1 MKFFYPNNSERL
13 IMKYLFILFFVLPM
27 WVINTQPLSG
37 NYTVGG
43 TSPNFTT
50 LQDAANALKLQ
61 GVSGPVF
68 INIRPGIYMREGGL
82 SSVMILDSI
91 IAGISPTNRITFQP
105 DETAGGN
112 VENVI
117 LQIDLTTQSS
127 TALVSIRT
135 DYTTIRDLTFQDVD
149 SAEAGTDHL
158 LEIEYAHGYN
168 QTVEG
173 VIIEGCR
180 FIGNTYP
187 TGGITYG
194 TDYGIYADVYVSEI
208 LVRHNTFERLMRAV
222 SVGNSVGVSDNA
234 IVEDNQILT
243 AHFGISGVGTPRGFG
258 IMVQAR
264 NVIVRRNYLNN
275 AGSRGSVFGIYVRAD
290 TGLVERN
297 NILNGGG
304 LSGSGGGLNPFYYG
318 ITVDGISV
326 WGGDATSMMVVNNM
340 ISGSISAGA
349 QPYGQRIGIQVM
361 TKTKIIHNTIVH
373 PSYYPLVSIGINL
386 ESDCD
391 SCTVLN
397 NILIE
402 YGSSDGHAGRLILF
416 NQDWGMS
423 GLISDYNVFYY
434 SDPLALIATRG
445 YPNWYSSLSEY
456 QTATGLDTNSILK
469 EIYFNIEDSPHLSDC
484 QAQDPELGGIPFPG
498 IVDDI
503 DGDLRSLTAPTRGAD
518 EGRLRSNPM
527 FEDVFRQQ
535 VSGTPFGIAAGK
547 FDNLTAD
554 GLAVTDY
561 TNNQVLLFH
570 NLPSSR
576 SFVQSGILNTG
587 FRPITLAFYD
597 FDGDSNLDLIVGGD
611 TSSVKVFWGDGTGG
625 FPEMIEVETYGATSN
640 LVPEPYQLY
649 DSLRI
654 VFVTHPEFIPPN
666 FTAGYIGLL
675 MNLGDRQ
682 LCYDRQRA
690 PNFVDPDTIA
700 YCPTSI
706 VVGDIGGDNRVE
718 IAGIQANGYFTNWEF
733 INIYMLGVPCGHNG
747 FTREG
752 PYHQMAGFGGN
763 NTYANS
769 IILGDFDG
777 DTDRDLITTGSTAE
791 CYLLRNEG
799 NFNFQPEPLPV
810 SLGRGFAKL
819 DYDNDGDLDFASV
832 NWGLQ
837 DNGITVFLNDG
848 TGHFTS
854 ELNCYQSFA
863 RGIPRGIVASD
874 FDLDG
879 KTDLAIVATETG
891 GYDSLFV
898 LYNTGNVSGISE
910 EIYQQIPENI
920 SLSQN
925 YPNPFNPTTTI
936 EYSIP
941 QAGVVTIKIYD
952 ILGREVT
959 TLVNE
964 EKQRGNHVV
973 KFNASNIAS
982 GIYFYRMQVG
992 NFAETKKTILL
1003 R

>member
-1 MKFFYPNNSERL
+1 MNYHSDYQRTLKIYFFL
-13 IMKYLFILFFVLPM
+13 LLLLLLLPM
-27 WVINTQPLSG
+27 CILYAQPLNG
-37 NYTVGG
+37 NYTIGG
-43 TSPNFTT
+43 NSSDFLT
-50 LQDAANALKLQ
+50 LQEAANALKWR

-68 INIRPGIYMREGGL
+68 MNIRPGVYMQDGGL

-91 IAGISPTNRITFQP
+91 ITSPTNRITFQP
-105 DETAGGN
+105 DESAGGN

-117 LQIDLTTQSS
+117 LQIDLTTQTS
-127 TALVSIRT
+127 TALVNIQT
-135 DYTTIRDLTFQDVD
+135 DYTTIRNLTFQDVD
-149 SAEAGTDHL
+149 SAEAGVDYL
-158 LEIEYAHGYN
+158 LLITNTHPYN
-168 QTVEG
+168 PTNEG
-173 VIIEGCR
+173 IVVEGCR
-180 FIGNTYP
+180 FIGNPYP
-187 TGGITYG
+187 TGGMVFG
-194 TDYGIYADVYVSEI
+194 TDYGIVGTWAVSDI
-208 LVRHNTFERLMRAV
+208 VIRRNSFQRLMR
-222 SVGNSVGVSDNA
+222 SVDIGYLGTAGSGRSYAGDV
-234 IVEDNQILT
+234 IVEDNEILK
-243 AHFGISGVGTPRGFG
+243 AHFGVTGAGGQRGHG
-258 IMVQAR
+258 ILVQAH
-264 NVIVRRNYLNN
+264 NAIVRRNYLNN
-275 AGSRGSVFGIYVRAD
+275 AYSMGSNEGIWVMAD
-290 TGLVERN
+290 SGLVERN
-297 NILNGGG
+297 TIVNGGG
-304 LSGSGGGLNPFYYG
+304 TIGSGGGQNPYYYG
-318 ITVDGISV
+318 IDVRGLSV
-326 WGGDATSMMVVNNM
+326 LGGQSQYTMVVNNM
-340 ISGSISAGA
+340 VSGYTSID
-349 QPYGQRIGIQVM
+349 QVIGIHVD
-361 TKTKIIHNTIVH
+361 TKKAKIAHNTIVNTGGQNSIEIYLDP
-373 PSYYPLVSIGINL
+373 PS
-386 ESDCD
+386 D

-402 YGSSDGHAGRLILF
+402 YGSSDGHAGRRIIF
-416 NQDWGMS
+416 KQDWGMS

-434 SDPLALIATRG
+434 SDSLALIATRG

-456 QTATGLDTNSILK
+456 QAATGLDSNSIFK
-469 EIYFNIEDSPHLSDC
+469 EIDFVIDTLYPHLSDC

-503 DGDLRSLTAPTRGAD
+503 DGDLRSLTVPTRGAD
-518 EGRLRSNPM
+518 EGGLRSNPM

-535 VSGTPFGIAAGK
+535 VSGTPFGIASGK
-547 FDNLTAD
+547 FDNLMAD

-561 TNNQVLLFH
+561 TNSQVLLFH

-597 FDGDSNLDLIVGGD
+597 FDDDGNLDLIVGGD

-625 FPEMIEVETYGATSN
+625 FPEMTEVETYGATSN

-752 PYHQMAGFGGN
+752 PYRQMAGVGGN
-763 NTYANS
+763 YTYANS
-769 IILGDFDG
+769 IIMGDFDN
-777 DTDRDLITTGSTAE
+777 DNDRDFITTGGYSE
-791 CYLLRNEG
+791 CFLLRNEG
-799 NFNFQPEPLPV
+799 NFNFQSEPLPV
-810 SLGRGFAKL
+810 TLGGGFAKL
-819 DYDNDGDLDFASV
+819 DYDNDSDLDFASV
-832 NWGLQ
+832 NWSLQ

-863 RGIPRGIVASD
+863 TGIPRGIVASD

-898 LYNTGNVSGISE
+898 LYNTGNVSGIAE
-910 EIYQQIPENI
+910 ENYQQIPENI

-936 EYSIP
+936 EYSIL

-973 KFNASNIAS
+973 KFNASNLSS
-982 GIYFYRMQVG
+982 GIYLYRLQAGSFV
-992 NFAETKKTILL
+992 ETKKMIVVK
-1003 R
+1003 